1 MFSGVLGNSC
11 FGPAEISAM
20 RRALSLAEGT
30 LRLEGKDAAS
40 LCERR
45 QDVAR
50 AIVRLAREGQL
61 DPLVLCAMAVKNRDD
76 RASSATFRP
85 YERRV
90 QATRARHHRAYAPR
104 KIA

>member
-20 RRALSLAEGT
+20 RRALSLAEGAI
-30 LRLEGKDAAS
+30 RLESRDASS

-50 AIVRLAREGQL
+50 AILRLARDGHL
-61 DPLVLCAMAVKNRDD
+61 DPLVLCAMAVKSRRDQK
-76 RASSATFRP
+76 SSATFRP

-90 QATRARHHRAYAPR
+90 QSTRARHHRAHTPR